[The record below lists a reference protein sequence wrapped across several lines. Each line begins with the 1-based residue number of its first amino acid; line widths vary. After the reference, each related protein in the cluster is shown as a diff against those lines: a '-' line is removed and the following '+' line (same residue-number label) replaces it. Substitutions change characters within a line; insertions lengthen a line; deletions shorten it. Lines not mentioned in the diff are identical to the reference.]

1 MAPPASKEADE
12 AVEMLLNGTALTAKQ
27 AMQYTGKFNEK
38 DMSDDNQAEQYSEAC
53 ETGLREEVGSQ
64 PTAAFL
70 RRAHEANEASQATS
84 VCICTSSCCCQ

>member
-38 DMSDDNQAEQYSEAC
+38 DMNDDNKQSNI
-53 ETGLREEVGSQ
+53 RK
-64 PTAAFL
+64 
-70 RRAHEANEASQATS
+70 RAKRDYEKRLEANPQLPSYTKS
-84 VCICTSSCCCQ
+84 T